1 MLLLGARANSSTDAE
16 VWTARRGISADAE
29 DVLQALTEPTIIA
42 EWAPVSFEVDGLA
55 GGSLEAGSRERVS
68 GSIAG
73 IGTMFEI
80 EVSHADV
87 ERLEL
92 VARGPITFEV
102 TYRFRQRDNDVL
114 VEATVGLRRHRGLAA
129 QVLCTAAAALLNAGA
144 LGSALRRLENA
155 VTSPADRE
163 LIAA

>member
-1 MLLLGARANSSTDAE
+1 MLLLGAHTDSSTDPE
-16 VWTARRGISADAE
+16 VWRARRGICADPE
-29 DVLQALTEPTIIA
+29 DVLQALTHPATIA

-55 GGSLEAGSRERVS
+55 GSCLEAGSHERVS

-73 IGTMFEI
+73 IRTTFEI
-80 EVSHADV
+80 EVRQADV

-92 VARGPITFEV
+92 VARGPITFDV

-114 VEATVGLRRHRGLAA
+114 VEATVGLRRRRGWAA
-129 QVLCTAAAALLNAGA
+129 QVLRTAAAALLNAGA
-144 LGSALRRLENA
+144 LTSALRRLEAA
-155 VTSPADRE
+155 VACPVDRE